1 MLPAPSV
8 KMLLLQVTENCNSAG
23 LNIRKMYFVAVVVY
37 SLSHVRLFCDPVV
50 CSPPGSSVH
59 GISQAGILEWVA
71 ISVFRGS
78 SGPRD

>member
-1 MLPAPSV
+1 MASSEASCRIHRAQGFEGLPGLHQKAAHAPCPSL

-50 CSPPGSSVH
+50 
-59 GISQAGILEWVA
+59 
-71 ISVFRGS
+71 
-78 SGPRD
+78 

>member
-8 KMLLLQVTENCNSAG
+8 KVLSLPVTENCNSAG
-23 LNIRKMYFVAVVVY
+23 RKMYFVAVVVY

-71 ISVFRGS
+71 ISFFRGS